1 MLTSFAQ
8 AEKIKLEDNFFNET
22 GFDISDLLSWM
33 KKEGLDED
41 ERFKVISAEE
51 YHKHAEKL
59 GEKTA
64 QLMSKIA

>member
-1 MLTSFAQ
+1 
-8 AEKIKLEDNFFNET
+8 
-22 GFDISDLLSWM
+22 M

-51 YHKHAEKL
+51 YQKHAEKL